1 MNPKHPLST
10 ITVYRLVASFIL
22 AISIYSCANMSRP
35 GGGPRDETPPVF
47 IKSMPVPNALNV
59 SKQKIE
65 IEFDEIIQVDKP
77 SEKVIVSP
85 PQKDMPEI
93 RTSGRKITVILKDS
107 LLPNTTYTI
116 DFSDAI
122 IDNNERNPLYGFA
135 YSFST
140 GPKIDSLQVSGILLN
155 ARDLEP
161 ITGMLVGLH
170 SDLEDSAFQ
179 KLPLERI
186 ASSDELGHF
195 TIRNVTPGKYRLF
208 ALKDMNR
215 DYRFDNPSEDIAF
228 LDSIVRPMLNYTST
242 PFGKTAS
249 PSTPLSNTTTPI
261 SIRTIFCSR
270 HSTKDSNLNISTKA
284 KEKTVV
290 KSTFISK
297 LPPIRCPS

>member
-179 KLPLERI
+179 
-186 ASSDELGHF
+186 
-195 TIRNVTPGKYRLF
+195 
-208 ALKDMNR
+208 
-215 DYRFDNPSEDIAF
+215 
-228 LDSIVRPMLNYTST
+228 
-242 PFGKTAS
+242 
-249 PSTPLSNTTTPI
+249 
-261 SIRTIFCSR
+261 
-270 HSTKDSNLNISTKA
+270 
-284 KEKTVV
+284 
-290 KSTFISK
+290 
-297 LPPIRCPS
+297 

>member
-1 MNPKHPLST
+1 
-10 ITVYRLVASFIL
+10 
-22 AISIYSCANMSRP
+22 MSRP

-47 IKSMPVPNALNV
+47 IKGVPAPGALNV
-59 SKQKIE
+59 SKQEIE
-65 IEFDEIIQVDKP
+65 IEFDEIIQVEKP

-93 RTSGRKITVILKDS
+93 RTSGRKVTVTLRDS

-122 IDNNERNPLYGFA
+122 VDNNEKNPLYSFA

-140 GPKIDSLQVSGILLN
+140 GSKIDSLQVSGILLN
-155 ARDLEP
+155 ASDLEP

-170 SDLEDSAFQ
+170 SNLDDSAFQ

-195 TIRNVTPGKYRLF
+195 TIRNVSPGKYRLF
-208 ALKDMNR
+208 ALKDLNR

-228 LDSIVRPMLNYTST
+228 FDSIVIP
-242 PFGKTAS
+242 TADVK
-249 PSTPLSNTTTPI
+249 LHVD
-261 SIRTIFCSR
+261 TIWN
-270 HSTKDSNLNISTKA
+270 DSLTIDTII
-284 KEKTVV
+284 E
-290 KSTFISK
+290 
-297 LPPIRCPS
+297 

>member
-215 DYRFDNPSEDIAF
+215 DYRFDNPSILSLF
-228 LDSIVRPMLNYTST
+228 LRPMLNYTST

-270 HSTKDSNLNISTKA
+270 HSTKDSNLNISIKT

-297 LPPIRCPS
+297 PPLIRCPS